1 MVLHKATA
9 AAGHVVRPV
18 LEPLAKKSI
27 WKVAPPPKVKKPL
40 ARRKKQ
46 GCFEVGNEAAVL
58 CQESDDFQNDT
69 SSITHQQRYVWNKL
83 LNLPIG
89 HEGSPPPEV
98 REKYEN
104 APTPKIRAVIVNHFV
119 PKNVR
124 YRDVIKF
131 HQGRLHKFL
140 ERFVEHKE
148 SNRVQGYT
156 LTELRSILGHGDLK
170 NGKVA
175 VEQGLACGDIQRKG
189 QRYYMGRHF
198 ISNEQ
203 HWREGYGFD
212 SVAKDVGHE
221 EWEGMA
227 SELMPHD
234 WGESA
239 LLQKVDSEIK
249 PPSPEALGHL
259 ETAIEKCERLCHDV
273 RKLSTQLSKYINAKI
288 NNGEQIEALGTLEEK
303 LKVALNKASV
313 LERTQLHKLQEM
325 MIFNARSS
333 TDENIK
339 KILKSV
345 VLPFYELEEVHT
357 HLAAIFHKQC
367 KTTKG

>member
-1 MVLHKATA
+1 M
-9 AAGHVVRPV
+9 
-18 LEPLAKKSI
+18 
-27 WKVAPPPKVKKPL
+27 
-40 ARRKKQ
+40 
-46 GCFEVGNEAAVL
+46 
-58 CQESDDFQNDT
+58 CQESDDFQNDR

-189 QRYYMGRHF
+189 HRYYMGRHF
-198 ISNEQ
+198 ISNEE

-212 SVAKDVGHE
+212 SVAKDVDHE
-221 EWEGMA
+221 EWEEMA
-227 SELMPHD
+227 SEFMPHD
-234 WGESA
+234 WAKFA
-239 LLQKVDSEIK
+239 LLGERLLPLEDGKVDSEIK
-249 PPSPEALGHL
+249 PPSAEALGHL
-259 ETAIEKCERLCHDV
+259 ETAIEKCQRVCQGVKTH
-273 RKLSTQLSKYINAKI
+273 STHLSKYNNAK
-288 NNGEQIEALGTLEEK
+288 NL
-303 LKVALNKASV
+303 
-313 LERTQLHKLQEM
+313 
-325 MIFNARSS
+325 
-333 TDENIK
+333 
-339 KILKSV
+339 
-345 VLPFYELEEVHT
+345 
-357 HLAAIFHKQC
+357 
-367 KTTKG
+367 